1 MVREM
6 NEDLWYGIDR
16 SRGPWGAD
24 FPQPEDP
31 ICQVHAGSPFPAFVL
46 LIQHDS
52 VITRVIIKLNSFVII
67 FIRCIQFIEH
77 RPAINVQFL
86 L

>member
-6 NEDLWYGIDR
+6 NEDLWSIDR
-16 SRGPWGAD
+16 AGAMGGRGPNLPGS
-24 FPQPEDP
+24 
-31 ICQVHAGSPFPAFVL
+31 GSPFPAFVL
-46 LIQHDS
+46 LRLLIQHDS
-52 VITRVIIKLNSFVII
+52 VIIKLNSFVII

-86 L
+86 F